1 MMEPMSQPPPR
12 FPEVTAPEEL
22 EHAISALPGVLVYFT
37 GRDCSVCE
45 VLRPRVAGLVARRF
59 PELQTRLVDC
69 ATLPAV
75 AAHHRVLTVPTVLA
89 FFEGREWVR
98 KSRSFSLGEL
108 EAALDRPYA
117 LLFEDTP

>member
-1 MMEPMSQPPPR
+1 MMASMSQPPAR

-22 EHAISALPGVLVYFT
+22 ERTISGAPGVLVYFT
-37 GRDCSVCE
+37 GPECSVCE
-45 VLRPRVAGLVARRF
+45 VLRPRVGALLAQRF
-59 PELQTRLVDC
+59 PDLQTRLVDC
-69 ATLPAV
+69 ATHPAL
-75 AAHHRVLTVPTVLA
+75 AARHRVFTVPTVLA

-117 LLFEDTP
+117 LLFEDAP